1 MQTPAGA
8 ELSADG
14 TQALLTNFLDAA
26 FNATTA
32 PRYFHTVDALL
43 IMGAF
48 TALAI
53 AAWYLKRGLHT
64 EFAMKT
70 VRVASVVALCTTCL
84 MVVFAHQSA
93 VAVAEEQPTKFAMME
108 GAYNGEAM
116 PLYAVGWVDEASQ
129 KVITPIA
136 IPGGTSFLASG
147 SFDTEYPGLNDLAKS
162 GAYGSDFT
170 EETISELP
178 VNTVFQSYHL
188 MVAMFGLIGLTTLLA
203 FIFTFRKGRIA
214 SMRWL
219 QNLAIVSPLFPFLAI
234 EAGWFTAEIGR
245 QPWVVYPATSSP
257 EGVSLLTQAS
267 SSASVTSP
275 ELAITLALFLLIY
288 LFLIIGWARIVIHL
302 IKVGPRIDE
311 SGEASNETARKT
323 GNSSNGNVEASIGK
337 AGE

>member
-1 MQTPAGA
+1 M
-8 ELSADG
+8 
-14 TQALLTNFLDAA
+14 
-26 FNATTA
+26 
-32 PRYFHTVDALL
+32 
-43 IMGAF
+43 
-48 TALAI
+48 
-53 AAWYLKRGLHT
+53 RG
-64 EFAMKT
+64 ER
-70 VRVASVVALCTTCL
+70 VR
-84 MVVFAHQSA
+84 
-93 VAVAEEQPTKFAMME
+93 
-108 GAYNGEAM
+108 
-116 PLYAVGWVDEASQ
+116 
-129 KVITPIA
+129 
-136 IPGGTSFLASG
+136 
-147 SFDTEYPGLNDLAKS
+147 
-162 GAYGSDFT
+162 
-170 EETISELP
+170 
-178 VNTVFQSYHL
+178 
-188 MVAMFGLIGLTTLLA
+188 
-203 FIFTFRKGRIA
+203 

-311 SGEASNETARKT
+311 SGEASNEIARKT

>member
-1 MQTPAGA
+1 M
-8 ELSADG
+8 
-14 TQALLTNFLDAA
+14 
-26 FNATTA
+26 
-32 PRYFHTVDALL
+32 L
-43 IMGAF
+43 IAQ
-48 TALAI
+48 
-53 AAWYLKRGLHT
+53 R
-64 EFAMKT
+64 
-70 VRVASVVALCTTCL
+70 
-84 MVVFAHQSA
+84 
-93 VAVAEEQPTKFAMME
+93 PT
-108 GAYNGEAM
+108 
-116 PLYAVGWVDEASQ
+116 L
-129 KVITPIA
+129 
-136 IPGGTSFLASG
+136 
-147 SFDTEYPGLNDLAKS
+147 
-162 GAYGSDFT
+162 T

-188 MVAMFGLIGLTTLLA
+188 MVAMFGLIALTTLLA

-245 QPWVVYPATSSP
+245 QPWAVYPATSSP

-302 IKVGPRIDE
+302 IKVGPHIDE
-311 SGEASNETARKT
+311 GDGAGKETVRKA
-323 GNSSNGNVEASIGK
+323 GNNSNGNVGASIGK

>member
-1 MQTPAGA
+1 M
-8 ELSADG
+8 
-14 TQALLTNFLDAA
+14 ALLSWLLDRSIR
-26 FNATTA
+26 N
-32 PRYFHTVDALL
+32 
-43 IMGAF
+43 I
-48 TALAI
+48 LA
-53 AAWYLKRGLHT
+53 
-64 EFAMKT
+64 
-70 VRVASVVALCTTCL
+70 
-84 MVVFAHQSA
+84 
-93 VAVAEEQPTKFAMME
+93 
-108 GAYNGEAM
+108 
-116 PLYAVGWVDEASQ
+116 
-129 KVITPIA
+129 
-136 IPGGTSFLASG
+136 
-147 SFDTEYPGLNDLAKS
+147 LNDLAKS

-188 MVAMFGLIGLTTLLA
+188 MVAMFGLIALTTLLA

-219 QNLAIVSPLFPFLAI
+219 QNLAIASPLFPFLAI

-311 SGEASNETARKT
+311 SGETNNETARKT
-323 GNSSNGNVEASIGK
+323 GNNNNGNVEASIGK